1 MALWR
6 AQAAQAA
13 LPKKRIG
20 KKNSG
25 CTARGGPAATSA
37 LIVDENDSPPPTSGF
52 KAMGSFSFT
61 TEIKEDRT
69 LLLPAGTP
77 IGRVTVAITPAE
89 EAAPTGRRLLAKLLD
104 LQAAIPVAAGLSQ
117 GQIDTAL
124 ERERA
129 SWR

>member
-1 MALWR
+1 
-6 AQAAQAA
+6 
-13 LPKKRIG
+13 
-20 KKNSG
+20 
-25 CTARGGPAATSA
+25 
-37 LIVDENDSPPPTSGF
+37 
-52 KAMGSFSFT
+52 MGSFSFT

-117 GQIDTAL
+117 G
-124 ERERA
+124 
-129 SWR
+129 